1 MHGREIDRPEVDLI
15 CMHGGFRSNR
25 PIFTIVYLFQPWRS
39 CCPYDD
45 SPAACAML
53 PADATA
59 MTIAMFGTLIGLV
72 VLVLGLLV
80 RRASAIR

>member
-1 MHGREIDRPEVDLI
+1 MRGREIDRRGVDLI
-15 CMHGGFRSNR
+15 YMHGGFRSNR

-39 CCPYDD
+39 CPYDD

-53 PADATA
+53 PADATV

-80 RRASAIR
+80 RRANAIR